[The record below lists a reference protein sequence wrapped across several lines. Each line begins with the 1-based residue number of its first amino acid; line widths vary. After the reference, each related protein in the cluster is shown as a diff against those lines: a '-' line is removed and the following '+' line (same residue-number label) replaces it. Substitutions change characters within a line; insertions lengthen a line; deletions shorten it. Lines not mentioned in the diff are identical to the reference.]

1 MVGVWV
7 SCGGVWVHDCD
18 EVMVGVWVRGGGKV
32 MEVVMLRQKLGILR
46 VCEEHGYEAIVT
58 WSSN

>member
-1 MVGVWV
+1 MWWRGHHSGWFGLIRVT
-7 SCGGVWVHDCD
+7 
-18 EVMVGVWVRGGGKV
+18 MVGVWVRGGGKV

-46 VCEEHGYEAIVT
+46 VCEEHGYEATVT